1 MQTQKIIMETQNLY
15 KVHAFDVT
23 VVPKSSA
30 CPILEPDEA
39 ARNIIQSHLANNQT
53 QKLYKVDAMT
63 V

>member
-1 MQTQKIIMETQNLY
+1 MQTHRTIIETQNLY

-30 CPILEPDEA
+30 WPILEPDEV
-39 ARNIIQSHLANNQT
+39 ARNFIQT
-53 QKLYKVDAMT
+53 QKLYNVDAMT